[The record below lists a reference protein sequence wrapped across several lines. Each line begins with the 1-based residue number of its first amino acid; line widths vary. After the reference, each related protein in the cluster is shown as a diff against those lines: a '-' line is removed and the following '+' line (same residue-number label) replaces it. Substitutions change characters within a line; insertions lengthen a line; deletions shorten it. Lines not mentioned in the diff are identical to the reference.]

1 ILYYDEV
8 YIMKKKLF
16 IIGIGGLTGS
26 KLAILA
32 IDDFEVYGSYNL
44 RNPKFSFV
52 ESVKLDILDT
62 NKLKETLSNIHP
74 DIIINASGI
83 NNVDFCETHHDEAKK
98 PNIDVVEQ
106 LC

>member
-1 ILYYDEV
+1 
-8 YIMKKKLF
+8 MKKKLF

-83 NNVDFCETHHDEAKK
+83 INNFMFAVRILLKRLRKSTVHRSRYK
-98 PNIDVVEQ
+98 V
-106 LC
+106 